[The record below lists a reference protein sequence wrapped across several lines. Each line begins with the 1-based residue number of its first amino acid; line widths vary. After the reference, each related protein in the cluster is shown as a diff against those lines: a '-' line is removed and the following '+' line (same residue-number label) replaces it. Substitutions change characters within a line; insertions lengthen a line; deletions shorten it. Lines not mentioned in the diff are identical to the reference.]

1 MFLAKSIDT
10 EKPIRL
16 RSQAEV
22 SKHLGFSS
30 EDDFVK
36 WHESKYYKPFWEQLF
51 ENVITPRREEAARK
65 NTQNKR
71 FVNLSTIEA
80 VEISGE
86 RAGRRRYSQRYPDF
100 DDFTT
105 LDWYA
110 FVIHNVRMEN
120 TLSFD
125 GIFYGRNNLRDHAK
139 NCILWSLIGFDVYRT
154 ARSWLISGKRS
165 FGTEIA
171 GPAAKKIRREA
182 TTEAQLSDNTEPLS
196 SIEQP
201 TEEAGHADQ
210 NDDDDDDEED
220 DGNAGELSPVD
231 PDDLLVTRSDRSQGK
246 EHH

>member
-1 MFLAKSIDT
+1 MFLVKSIDT

-16 RSQAEV
+16 SSQAEV

-36 WHESKYYKPFWEQLF
+36 WHELKHYKPYWEQFL
-51 ENVITPRREEAARK
+51 ENVIRPRWEEAARK
-65 NTQNKR
+65 NTQEKA
-71 FVNLSTIEA
+71 VANLSIVEA

-110 FVIHNVRMEN
+110 FVIHNVRMKN

-182 TTEAQLSDNTEPLS
+182 TTEAQSSDNTEPLS

-210 NDDDDDDEED
+210 NDDDDAED
-220 DGNAGELSPVD
+220 DDAGELSPVD
-231 PDDLLVTRSDRSQGK
+231 PNALAITRSDG
-246 EHH
+246 